1 MQCLLMQIKFKCSQ
15 IMALNLLAF
24 YLSFPYIYGG
34 GESEK
39 DGGKSHGGSLYSFLV
54 ENCWSFVNHYKVKKW
69 WFYNL
74 WIFQIVGSVGISRKK
89 RWWCFLS
96 KISMLQIG
104 GKSYVPSEIRLIVRS
119 PKVRIIT
126 ELTKVPNFAQR

>member
-1 MQCLLMQIKFKCSQ
+1 
-15 IMALNLLAF
+15 MALNLLAF

-39 DGGKSHGGSLYSFLV
+39 EGGKSPGGSLYSFLV
-54 ENCWSFVNHYKVKKW
+54 ENCWSFVSHYKVKKW
-69 WFYNL
+69 WFYDL

-89 RWWCFLS
+89 RWWWFLS

-104 GKSYVPSEIRLIVRS
+104 GKSYVPSEIRLIVRVDKS
-119 PKVRIIT
+119 TKRCTAIAYCSTMNIRGGAQGKYAT
-126 ELTKVPNFAQR
+126 EAC